1 MYFIP
6 SWNSPTNDCL
16 TSLIT
21 FFPILVMSLT
31 LKLLFSLVEIRN
43 IAKAE
48 TKKVPASKPKALV
61 TPHLSTIIPP
71 KPKPMIAAIVAVIEI
86 KELAKKIALDHLAE
100 AKDYYTALDK
110 MEEELDVKK

>member
-1 MYFIP
+1 
-6 SWNSPTNDCL
+6 
-16 TSLIT
+16 
-21 FFPILVMSLT
+21 MSLT

-86 KELAKKIALDHLAE
+86 KELAKKISSFLVISGIKAILAGIKNLPALNE
-100 AKDYYTALDK
+100 RKRRT
-110 MEEELDVKK
+110 